1 MNTAGRIDTVEDF
14 SILVQ
19 QALVVIVTSYREKWC
34 PFCRTYLREF
44 DSVRRNPPRSALLVG
59 ISVDTFDECKELQKK
74 LKLGYDLIP
83 DETLVMR
90 QLLKVTTGK
99 GHGKEA
105 YLQPSVFVFKDG
117 EKCFEWIQEP
127 KLLNLGG
134 AIGRLPVKAIVQKV
148 TDISERKDKGINHP

>member
-1 MNTAGRIDTVEDF
+1 MNMVSRIDTEKDF
-14 SILVQ
+14 TTLIQ
-19 QALVVIVTSYREKWC
+19 QAPLVIVTSYRGNWC

-44 DSVRRNPPRSALLVG
+44 DKARLNLPDNALLIG
-59 ISVDTFDECKELQKK
+59 ISVDSFDECKELQNK
-74 LKLGYDLIP
+74 LKLGFDLIP

-90 QLLKVTTGK
+90 ELLNVTTGK

-117 EKCFEWIQEP
+117 EKSYEWIQEP

-134 AIGRLPVKAIVQKV
+134 AIGRLPVETVVQKAV
-148 TDISERKDKGINHP
+148 DIS

>member
-1 MNTAGRIDTVEDF
+1 MNMVSRIDTEKDF
-14 SILVQ
+14 TTLIQ
-19 QALVVIVTSYREKWC
+19 QVPLVIVTSYRGNWC

-44 DSVRRNPPRSALLVG
+44 DKARLNLPDNALLIG
-59 ISVDTFDECKELQKK
+59 ISVDSFDECKELQNK
-74 LKLGYDLIP
+74 LKLGFDLIP

-90 QLLKVTTGK
+90 ELLNVTTGK

-117 EKCFEWIQEP
+117 EKSYEWIQEP

-134 AIGRLPVKAIVQKV
+134 AIGRLPVETVVQKAV
-148 TDISERKDKGINHP
+148 DIS

>member
-1 MNTAGRIDTVEDF
+1 MNMVSRIDTEKNF
-14 SILVQ
+14 ATSIQ
-19 QALVVIVTSYREKWC
+19 QAPLVIVTSYRGNWC

-44 DSVRRNPPRSALLVG
+44 DKARLNLPDNALLIG
-59 ISVDTFDECKELQKK
+59 ISVDSFDECKELQNK
-74 LKLGYDLIP
+74 LKLGFDLIP

-90 QLLKVTTGK
+90 ELLNVTTGK

-117 EKCFEWIQEP
+117 EKSYEWIQEP

-134 AIGRLPVKAIVQKV
+134 AIGRLPVETVVQKAV
-148 TDISERKDKGINHP
+148 DIS